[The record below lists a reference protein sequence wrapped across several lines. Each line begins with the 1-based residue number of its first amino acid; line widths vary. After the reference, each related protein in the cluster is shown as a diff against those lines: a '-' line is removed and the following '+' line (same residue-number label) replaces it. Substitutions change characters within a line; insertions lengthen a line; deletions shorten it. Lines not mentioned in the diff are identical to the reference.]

1 MATRGEISE
10 KKTFFVGGGG
20 PGGHLKF
27 GIHSASAKREKK
39 VDETLKD

>member
-10 KKTFFVGGGG
+10 KKTFFVGG
-20 PGGHLKF
+20 GGHLKF